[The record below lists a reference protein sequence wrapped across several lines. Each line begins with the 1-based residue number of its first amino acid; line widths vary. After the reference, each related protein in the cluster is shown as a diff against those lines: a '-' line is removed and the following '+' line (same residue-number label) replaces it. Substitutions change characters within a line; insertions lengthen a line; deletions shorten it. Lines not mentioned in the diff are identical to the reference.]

1 MDMIPVVSS
10 NLSRVGFEHGVLIV
24 EFRGGGRYRYVHVP
38 EMVFNSLLIAESK
51 GKFFDRNIVDNYPFQ
66 KIG

>member
-10 NLSRVGFEHGVLIV
+10 NLSRVGFEQGILVI
-24 EFRGGGRYRYVHVP
+24 EFKSGGRYRYMHVP
-38 EMVFNSLLIAESK
+38 EMVFKSLLLAESK
-51 GKFFDRNIVDNYPFQ
+51 GKFFDSNIKDKYPFQ